1 MVCTL
6 KQIRINSMQW
16 LEPIQEEEEEEAKE
30 LVEVVDE
37 EEKDTNKKKEN
48 EEQEDRYCLKVQ
60 RASKQYTSLDQSSAA
75 QVKNDN
81 LSAPHPTIPLPLKQR
96 AELDEEEDGPQLE
109 TEVMNKRGKETS
121 NRWSR
126 PCWPVSDE
134 VLPTPQE
141 PQQREGGG
149 MLPPPQKKISS
160 RGKRKLPT
168 ADGMFP
174 KWLMNLMHNIEEAT
188 THELIVE

>member
-1 MVCTL
+1 MNWCAPRLTENFRHKVNP
-6 KQIRINSMQW
+6 QIKRKISLSQLTDVMENQQKCW

-48 EEQEDRYCLKVQ
+48 EEQEDRYCLK
-60 RASKQYTSLDQSSAA
+60 
-75 QVKNDN
+75 
-81 LSAPHPTIPLPLKQR
+81 R